1 VTPVSVLRNPN
12 RRAMGALALEL
23 ERSGITD
30 ACISP
35 GSRSTAM
42 VLALVRASGIRPW
55 VVTDERSAG
64 FFALGMAREARRPV
78 VLLSTS
84 GTAAANYLPAVVEA
98 ALSRVPLVVLTAD
111 RPPELRDCH
120 AAQTIDQVRLFG
132 THVRWSVDAPA
143 PAEGVDLD
151 AYYRTL
157 ACRAVAAALEEPRG
171 PVHLNLPMREPLIDL
186 AEEAS
191 SYRVAD
197 GESVEPHALSV
208 GGVVVRPS
216 PSAPEAADRA
226 ARPCSSTSEAADHGR
241 VPYTVVHAASDE
253 PSTATLRALAGTLA
267 ACERGLVV
275 CGPDAAG
282 EGEAEAIARLAARR
296 GWPILADPLS
306 GLRFGCHDRSCVVD
320 AYDVLLRDPD
330 FCGAHR
336 PDAVVQ
342 LGAPAVSAAL
352 QCFLSTARSRCHVV
366 VAPRGTWPDPLHRAT
381 DVVRARPGALC
392 SALAGLLPAGA
403 SHSPW
408 LAAWRSASAAARG
421 ALDELLAQE
430 RLMCEGTVL
439 VRLRDLLPAGTAL
452 HVGNSL
458 PVRALDTFVGGS
470 ARALVVVCNRG
481 ASGIDGVVST
491 ALGAAAVRAGPTVL
505 VVGDL
510 SFLHDVG
517 ALQIAARHRVSLL
530 VIVVNNDG
538 GGIFSFLPQASL
550 GADFETFFATPHGL
564 DLAGAVAMCNGRH
577 AVVTSWEEFATAV
590 EGALSR
596 WGLDVIEVR
605 SDRAVSRERH
615 ARILDAALARV
626 GAALPRVEAR

>member
-1 VTPVSVLRNPN
+1 
-12 RRAMGALALEL
+12 MGALALEL

-35 GSRSTAM
+35 GSRSTPM

-111 RPPELRDCH
+111 RPPELRECH

-143 PAEGVDLD
+143 PTEGVDLD
-151 AYYRTL
+151 EYYRTL

-191 SYRVAD
+191 SCR
-197 GESVEPHALSV
+197 
-208 GGVVVRPS
+208 
-216 PSAPEAADRA
+216 AADDG
-226 ARPCSSTSEAADHGR
+226 RPPS
-241 VPYTVVHAASDE
+241 TVVHAASDE
-253 PSTATLRALAGTLA
+253 PSTAALRALARTLG

-282 EGEAEAIARLAARR
+282 EDGAEAIARLAERR

-306 GLRFGCHDRSCVVD
+306 GLRFGPHDRSCVVD

-330 FCGAHR
+330 FCGTHR
-336 PDAVVQ
+336 PDAVLQ

-352 QCFLSTARSRCHVV
+352 QGFLSTARSRCHVV
-366 VAPRGTWPDPLHRAT
+366 VAPRGSWPDPLHRAT

-403 SHSPW
+403 PRSPW
-408 LAAWRSASAAARG
+408 LAAWCATSAVARG
-421 ALDELLAQE
+421 ALDELLTQE

-439 VRLRDLLPAGTAL
+439 ARLRDLLPAGSAL

-458 PVRALDTFVGGS
+458 PVRALDTFVGSS
-470 ARALVVVCNRG
+470 ARALAVTCNRG
-481 ASGIDGVVST
+481 ASGIDGVLST
-491 ALGAAAVRAGPTVL
+491 ALGAGAVRTAPTVL

-510 SFLHDVG
+510 SFLHDIG
-517 ALQIAARHRVSLL
+517 ALQIAARHRLSLL

-538 GGIFSFLPQASL
+538 GGIFSYLPQASL

-564 DLAGAVAMCNGRH
+564 DLVGAVAMCNGRH
-577 AVVTSWEEFATAV
+577 AVATSWEELATAV
-590 EGALSR
+590 EAALCR
-596 WGLDVIEVR
+596 GGLDVIEVR

-615 ARILDAALARV
+615 AYILDRALARV
-626 GAALPRVEAR
+626 RAALPHVEAR